1 MGLEGVS
8 DFLAAHGTLFFLLC
22 RLVHP
27 WYMPS
32 FIVSFYAVFTDV
44 TGDPALF

>member
-8 DFLAAHGTLFFLLC
+8 DFLAAHGTLCFLLC

-27 WYMPS
+27 WYVPS
-32 FIVSFYAVFTDV
+32 LIVSFYAVLTDV
-44 TGDPALF
+44 TRDPALF